1 MPVPDLIEL
10 VLLELMQHEGEVR
23 DEIDAESASRPVTP
37 TRRSSGRAPA
47 TVIPIGRARQAR
59 DRTGSAVGAPSTVD
73 PGDLHRRC
81 GQLRAEA
88 ERVRLASVS
97 ARERASA
104 VLQAYRGDG

>member
-1 MPVPDLIEL
+1 
-10 VLLELMQHEGEVR
+10 VR

-59 DRTGSAVGAPSTVD
+59 DRTGSAAGAPSTVD